1 MAILGGNAK
10 PKPEQ
15 MSKLVMEEI
24 GLQSHEVEDESLLGN
39 FLQEFSIK
47 NIYIYI
53 YIFFFWLCWVLVAV
67 FRIFIV
73 ACGIGIFLVVAGRLL
88 VTACSI

>member
-53 YIFFFWLCWVLVAV
+53 YIFFFGC
-67 FRIFIV
+67 
-73 ACGIGIFLVVAGRLL
+73 AG
-88 VTACSI
+88 S

>member
-15 MSKLVMEEI
+15 MSKLNEI
-24 GLQSHEVEDESLLGN
+24 EDESLLGN

-47 NIYIYI
+47 NIF
-53 YIFFFWLCWVLVAV
+53 IFK
-67 FRIFIV
+67 IFI
-73 ACGIGIFLVVAGRLL
+73 
-88 VTACSI
+88 

>member
-15 MSKLVMEEI
+15 MSKLN
-24 GLQSHEVEDESLLGN
+24 EVEDESLLGN

-47 NIYIYI
+47 NIYII
-53 YIFFFWLCWVLVAV
+53 YFLAVLGLSCCTQDL
-67 FRIFIV
+67 R
-73 ACGIGIFLVVAGRLL
+73 CGMWDWDLFSCGRQALSYSVQYL
-88 VTACSI
+88 IL